1 MIQESHSPDLL
12 YIAIYTMRLGSYEMK
27 ASRLEASITH
37 LQSSLSFL
45 QDTLPTSHHTADCHF
60 YLATS
65 FLAMKEASQSSLH
78 VEKCLEIRKTIF
90 PVGHSKIGEAECLKE
105 QIKELNENASD

>member
-1 MIQESHSPDLL
+1 
-12 YIAIYTMRLGSYEMK
+12 MK

-45 QDTLPTSHHTADCHF
+45 QDTLPTSRHTADCALISFRRSFSDCICAGHF

-65 FLAMKEASQSSLH
+65 FLAMKEASQCSLH

-90 PVGHSKIGEAECLKE
+90 PVGHSKIGEGEKHV
-105 QIKELNENASD
+105 IHSFFN